1 MSQPEPPSRLAF
13 DDVVIDT
20 AGRRLWRGGVE
31 QSLEPKA
38 FGVLALLAGAPGR
51 AFARDEILDAVW
63 GHRHVTPGVLNRV
76 MTLLRHALGEEA
88 NAPRYLHTVHG
99 VGYRFDL
106 PAAAAAVPAATST
119 EPESAS
125 RPASTPMPGEAPSMP
140 PAVPVHRF
148 PRAAWVAIP
157 LLAALGFAGWKWWPH
172 DAPVAGDATPAIPA
186 RATVPPTLVV
196 LPLRAVGVDH
206 DEGVLAQGLSEEL
219 TTRLSRIKGLS
230 MISATSATIAQAR
243 QFDSAQL
250 AERLKATHA
259 IEGSLRETDRELRI
273 NLRLVELPSGKLV
286 WTQAYDR
293 KPTDVFSVQGEIAQ
307 DVATA
312 LALQPAAIITADQ
325 RSIDPLLLRRVHE
338 ARAILRGSADA
349 NGRDPEAMMRALVAE
364 HPDYAPAHG
373 FLSVMLYVKHGR
385 DPAAL
390 REARREAELA
400 QRLDPDEPESCYTLA
415 TLAAL
420 DTDWERAI
428 AMFRKSAQLAPSDPA
443 FPGIYGRAM
452 AGLGYLD
459 EGLREA
465 AFGTAHD
472 PLSAMALSTQA
483 MLLDAAGRHDEAR
496 RQYEDFAA
504 AAPERAGSVSW
515 SRWFN
520 AFWRHDDAGMQA
532 AMDTMPQGN
541 WTASYRAVTAALHD
555 ATRWPQAWA
564 EIEASERRARAQH
577 VDGPGVNFL
586 RLSLPNPDYVQS
598 LAVMDDSLRNNWGNY
613 HLMIWMPEYRAAR
626 QSPAFQDYL
635 KRNRILDYWRAHGFP
650 PQCHPQGDGAVC
662 A

>member
-1 MSQPEPPSRLAF
+1 MSQSEPPSRLAF

-31 QSLEPKA
+31 QPLEPKA
-38 FGVLALLAGAPGR
+38 FGVLALLAGSPGR

-106 PAAAAAVPAATST
+106 PATAVPASASA
-119 EPESAS
+119 EPEPVF
-125 RPASTPMPGEAPSMP
+125 RPVNSPPPVEAPSIP
-140 PAVPVHRF
+140 PAAPARRF
-148 PRAAWVAIP
+148 PRAAFVAIP
-157 LLAALGFAGWKWWPH
+157 LLAALVFAGWKWWPH
-172 DAPVAGDATPAIPA
+172 DEPASAIPA
-186 RATVPPTLVV
+186 RAAAPPTLVV
-196 LPLRAVGVDH
+196 LPLRAVGVNH
-206 DEGVLAQGLSEEL
+206 DEAVLAQGLSEEL
-219 TTRLSRIKGLS
+219 TTRLSRIEGLS
-230 MISATSATIAQAR
+230 MISATSATIAQSR

-307 DVATA
+307 DVANA
-312 LALQPAAIITADQ
+312 LALQPAATVTADQ
-325 RSIDPLLLRRVHE
+325 RSIDPSLLRRVHE
-338 ARAILRGSADA
+338 ARAILRGSASA
-349 NGRDPEAMMRALVAE
+349 NGKNPEAMMRALVAE
-364 HPDYAPAHG
+364 HPEYAPAHG
-373 FLSVMLYVKHGR
+373 FLSVMIYVNHG
-385 DPAAL
+385 DDDAAL

-400 QRLDPDEPESCYTLA
+400 QRLDPDEPESCYTLG
-415 TLAAL
+415 TLASR
-420 DTDWERAI
+420 DSDWERAI
-428 AMFRKSAQLAPSDPA
+428 AMFRKSARLAPSDPA
-443 FPGIYGRAM
+443 FPGIYGRAL
-452 AGLGYLD
+452 AGLGYVD

-465 AFGTAHD
+465 SFGTAHD
-472 PLSAMALSTQA
+472 PLSAMAVSAQA
-483 MLLDAAGRHDEAR
+483 MLLDTAGRHDEAR
-496 RQYEDFAA
+496 RQYEDYAA
-504 AAPERAGSVSW
+504 AAPERAGNVAW
-515 SRWFN
+515 FRWFN

-532 AMDTMPQGN
+532 AMDTMPQSN
-541 WTASYRAVTAALHD
+541 WTASYHAVTAALHD
-555 ATRWPQAWA
+555 ATRWPQAWT
-564 EIEASERRARAQH
+564 EIEASERRAREQRL
-577 VDGPGVNFL
+577 GGGGVNFL

-598 LAVMDDSLRNNWGNY
+598 LAVMDYSLRNNWGNY

-626 QSPAFQDYL
+626 QSPAFHDYL

-650 PQCHPQGDGAVC
+650 PQCRPQGDGAVC